1 MTSLHGLYRELA
13 PWLRLLAR
21 RRNRLILGTL
31 LLVMTV
37 ASAIGLLALSGW
49 FITATAVTGA
59 LLAAGVAASLDV
71 YVPGGGIR
79 FFAIARTVS
88 RYVERLYNHD
98 TVLRLLADLRGGM
111 FQVLARLDAQ
121 ALSRRRA
128 SEWLN
133 RLTADIDTLD
143 SLYLRLLAPPAVALL
158 AILGIVLLLGIFA
171 PRVGIAVGLVLLALW
186 CWLVVGQAR
195 LGMAASQRRV
205 ATLDR
210 LRSHTIEHLQGLA
223 ELRAYGSLDRHR
235 DKIASVET
243 SLYRDQ
249 RHLGR
254 VAALGNA
261 LAGLG
266 VSLSMLLALWLAAQA
281 YAAGILTGPLMV
293 MMPLAVLALGEAFT
307 ALPLAFTQLG
317 ATRAAARR
325 LNALGQS
332 RSAIVEAA
340 APRRVG
346 DGPAE
351 LCLDTVSLRYPG
363 ALMPALEKVSLT
375 LGRGEQL
382 ALLGASGAGKT
393 SVALLFTR
401 LLDPDQGCVCID
413 GMDLR
418 ELELGSLRS
427 RIAYLTQRVELFH
440 DSIAANLRLAR
451 PEASEAD
458 LWRVLEAVE
467 LADWARDLPRG
478 LETSVG
484 EGGRQLSGGQARRLG
499 LARVLLLDAP
509 VVILDEPFAGLDRP
523 LARRIAIRLE
533 SWLAGRSVLYL
544 LHQLS
549 DEQATP
555 VGIQRSLRLVAG
567 RLESVA
573 EREQ

>member
-1 MTSLHGLYRELA
+1 MTSLRRLHRELA

-21 RRNRLILGTL
+21 RRRRLILGTL

-49 FITATAVTGA
+49 FITATAVAGA
-59 LLAAGVAASLDV
+59 LLAAGGAASLDV

-79 FFAIARTVS
+79 LFAVMRTVS
-88 RYVERLYNHD
+88 RYLERLYNHD
-98 TVLRLLADLRGGM
+98 SVLRLLADLRGGM

-158 AILGIVLLLGIFA
+158 AILGAALLLGIFA
-171 PRVGIAVGLVLLALW
+171 PRVGTAVGLVLLGLW
-186 CWLVVGQAR
+186 CWLVLGQAW

-210 LRSHTIEHLQGLA
+210 LRAHAIEHLQGLA
-223 ELRAYGSLDRHR
+223 ELRAYGSLGRHR
-235 DKIASVET
+235 GEMASVET

-249 RHLGR
+249 RYLGR
-254 VAALGNA
+254 VAASGNA
-261 LAGLG
+261 LVGLG
-266 VSLSMLLALWLAAQA
+266 VSLAMLLALWLAAQA
-281 YAAGILTGPLMV
+281 YAAGTLTGPLMV
-293 MMPLAVLALGEAFT
+293 MMPLAVLALGEAFVG
-307 ALPLAFTQLG
+307 LPVAFTQLG

-332 RSAIVEAA
+332 RSAIVESP
-340 APRRVG
+340 APRLVG

-351 LCLDTVSLRYPG
+351 LCLEAVSLRYPG
-363 ALMPALEKVSLT
+363 ALTPSLEEVSLT

-382 ALLGASGAGKT
+382 ALLGASGAGKS
-393 SVALLFTR
+393 SVALLFAR
-401 LLDPDQGCVCID
+401 LLDPDRGRVRLD
-413 GMDLR
+413 GVDLQ
-418 ELELGSLRS
+418 ELKLGSLRS
-427 RIAYLTQRVELFH
+427 RIGYLTQRVELFH

-451 PEASEAD
+451 PEANAAE

-467 LADWARDLPRG
+467 LADWARDLPKG

-509 VVILDEPFAGLDRP
+509 VVILDEPFTGLDRP
-523 LARRIAIRLE
+523 LARRIATRLE
-533 SWLAGRSVLYL
+533 SWLAGRTVLYL
-544 LHQLS
+544 LHQLG
-549 DEQATP
+549 DEQVTP

-567 RLESVA
+567 RLESVV